1 MLENYKEL
9 QLEEKKLLIE
19 DLHAYDLKE
28 LYLSLD
34 EVEQDALFDILTD
47 EKKADLLS
55 YLDID
60 DAVELVSELEVSE
73 QADIFQEMEPDD
85 AIDII
90 NELDDDEKALLIPE
104 LEADFKAEYISLS
117 QYSEQET
124 GSIMTTSF
132 LKITPDMEIKSVMKL
147 LIKDAPELEI
157 ISKLYVVDKHDTFI
171 GIVPLKKLIKA
182 KSPLFI
188 QDLYEPSQFVF
199 DKDDIED
206 SVDFIQE
213 SGINLCPVLNEQN
226 ELVGV
231 ITLDDAI
238 DTYEDEMIEDFQ
250 KMTLLGDESDE
261 KPFASALKRLPW
273 LVLLLFLAL
282 PIARLALTF
291 EHVLQS
297 YTIIVILQPLI
308 LSMVGNAGTQTLT
321 FSLIMLSDDEPN
333 HVIKKNI
340 LYELLSAVSS
350 GFILGSISFL
360 VTILFILINPS
371 LDQSPL
377 LFGLIIALSVWC
389 SITTGTFFSSII
401 PVSIKKVGLDPAAAS
416 GPLITTMIDIS
427 TIIIYYGLAS
437 ILIGVFL

>member
-1 MLENYKEL
+1 MLENYQALSIEA
-9 QLEEKKLLIE
+9 KKALIE

-34 EVEQDALFDILTD
+34 EAEQDALFDILTD

-55 YLDID
+55 YLDLD
-60 DAVELVSELEVSE
+60 DAVELLSELEVGE

-171 GIVPLKKLIKA
+171 GIVPVKKLIKA
-182 KSPLFI
+182 KSPLYI

-238 DTYEDEMIEDFQ
+238 DTYEEEMIEDFQ
-250 KMTLLGDESDE
+250 KMTLLKEDSDES
-261 KPFASALKRLPW
+261 PFKSALKRLPW
-273 LVLLLFLAL
+273 LVLLLLLAL
-282 PIARLALTF
+282 PIARLALSF
-291 EHVLQS
+291 ENVLQS

-333 HVIKKNI
+333 PVLKKNI
-340 LYELLSAVSS
+340 QYELLSGITS
-350 GFILGSISFL
+350 GFVLGVLSFL
-360 VTILFILINPS
+360 VTLGFILINPS

-377 LFGLIIALSVWC
+377 LFGLVIAASVWL
-389 SITTGTFFSSII
+389 SITVGTLFSSII
-401 PVSIKKVGLDPAAAS
+401 PLTIKKIGLDPSSAS

-427 TIIIYYGLAS
+427 TVIIYYGLAAYM
-437 ILIGVFL
+437 IGVFL

>member
-1 MLENYKEL
+1 MLENYKDL
-9 QLEEKKLLIE
+9 QIEEKRILIE

-34 EVEQDALFDILTD
+34 EAEQDALFDILTD

-60 DAVELVSELEVSE
+60 DAVELVSELDASE

-90 NELDDDEKALLIPE
+90 NELDEDEKALLIPE
-104 LEADFKAEYISLS
+104 LEADFKAEYINLS
-117 QYSEQET
+117 QYTEHET

-132 LKITPDMEIKSVMKL
+132 LKITPDMEIKSVMKS
-147 LIKDAPELEI
+147 LINDAPELEI

-171 GIVPLKKLIKA
+171 GIVTLKKLIKA

-188 QDLYEPSQFVF
+188 RDLYEPSEFVY

-250 KMTLLGDESDE
+250 KMTLLKEDADER
-261 KPFASALKRLPW
+261 PFKSALKRLPW
-273 LVLLLFLAL
+273 LVLLLLLAL
-282 PIARLALTF
+282 PIARLALSF
-291 EHVLQS
+291 ESVLQS

-333 HVIKKNI
+333 PVLKKNI
-340 LYELLSAVSS
+340 QYELLSGITS
-350 GFILGSISFL
+350 GFVLGVLSFV
-360 VTILFILINPS
+360 VTLGFIFINPS

-377 LFGLIIALSVWC
+377 LFGLVIAASVWL
-389 SITTGTFFSSII
+389 SITVGTLFSSII
-401 PVSIKKVGLDPAAAS
+401 PLTIKKIGLDPSSAS

-427 TIIIYYGLAS
+427 TVIIYYGLAAYM
-437 ILIGVFL
+437 IGAFL